1 MPRISFTSV
10 VMPHMEMFCPHLPS
24 EPDRSGNYMFHFN
37 GTMYDV
43 TPETLAAIHEQF
55 TNWGPQ
61 YSSVI
66 RLTEHADVPAP
77 VVEAVTETTTPAIVP
92 EVVTDAAAETT
103 APTEGEPEVVTEPAG
118 LTELEIE
125 EIQVAVNLL
134 DNKTIAEATPILKAT
149 AADESKSPLWRQTYA
164 EYASTEEKLP
174 KGLRAI
180 ASDIYMEMI

>member
-1 MPRISFTSV
+1 
-10 VMPHMEMFCPHLPS
+10 
-24 EPDRSGNYMFHFN
+24 MFHFN

-77 VVEAVTETTTPAIVP
+77 VAEAVTETTTPAIVP
-92 EVVTDAAAETT
+92 EVATETAA
-103 APTEGEPEVVTEPAG
+103 APTEGEPEVIAEPAG

-164 EYASTEEKLP
+164 EYASTEDKLP